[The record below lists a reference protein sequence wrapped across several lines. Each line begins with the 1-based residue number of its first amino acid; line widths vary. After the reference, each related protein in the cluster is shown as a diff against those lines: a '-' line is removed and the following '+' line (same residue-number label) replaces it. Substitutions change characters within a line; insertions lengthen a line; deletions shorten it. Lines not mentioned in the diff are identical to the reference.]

1 MGLEMTKNNKSVS
14 LALCPYLWRW
24 ATEIGTVE
32 IGHCHQTRS
41 FLRVLDEGGIVWK
54 GRHSYYVQGKF
65 ARKVRNGYEE
75 ATRIVL
81 AELTRQY
88 PSSYS
93 LKRVGGSGCIRLNSS
108 RHPGRTSRVGPFQ
121 HTTHEPSHGNAG
133 FIRQQANPSRA
144 LPDESGVPHSYR
156 FMVAGRDSGIV
167 AALQEPSIL
176 RPRVELPAAPQ

>member
-1 MGLEMTKNNKSVS
+1 MTKHNKSVS

-93 LKRVGGSGCIRLNSS
+93 LMRVGGSGCIRLNSS

-121 HTTHEPSHGNAG
+121 QCG
-133 FIRQQANPSRA
+133 RA
-144 LPDESGVPHSYR
+144 SGY
-156 FMVAGRDSGIV
+156 D
-167 AALQEPSIL
+167 
-176 RPRVELPAAPQ
+176 